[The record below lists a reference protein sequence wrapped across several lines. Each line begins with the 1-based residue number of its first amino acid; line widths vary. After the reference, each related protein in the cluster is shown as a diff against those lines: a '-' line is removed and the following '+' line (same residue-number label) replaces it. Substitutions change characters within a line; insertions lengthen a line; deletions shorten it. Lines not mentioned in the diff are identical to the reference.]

1 MTILLR
7 AHVFALSIGYASSFF
22 VKNDI
27 GQTDGVVSKQDKPLV
42 LSPRELSGFQ

>member
-1 MTILLR
+1 MTILLC

-42 LSPRELSGFQ
+42 ISPRELSGFQ